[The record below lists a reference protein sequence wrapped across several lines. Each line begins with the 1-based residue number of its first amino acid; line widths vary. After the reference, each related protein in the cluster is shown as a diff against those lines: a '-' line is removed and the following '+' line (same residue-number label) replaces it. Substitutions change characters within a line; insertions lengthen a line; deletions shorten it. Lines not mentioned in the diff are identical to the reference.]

1 MSYKISLPPE
11 LGVSPNDFIVAWN
24 ETPECR
30 EAAIAHQA
38 EPRTRTRS
46 FDPSLL
52 TPALAVLGTVA
63 AGVGTNALYDLIK
76 QALTRKGVK
85 KQTEI
90 TQIEQPDGTKILIV
104 KIIENQ

>member
-1 MSYKISLPPE
+1 MNYEIAVPPE
-11 LGVSPNDFIVAWN
+11 LRISPDDFVAAWN

-30 EAAIAHQA
+30 EAAIAHKA

-46 FDPSLL
+46 FDPSSL

-90 TQIEQPDGTKILIV
+90 TQIERPDGTKILIV